1 MTNTAH
7 KNRMTT
13 DGKMSFAPRE
23 LAPPPADLAGQI
35 NALIDDALVVDV
47 ERQKPRA
54 YLGGSRVGLECH
66 RQLAYEYEKSMRDA
80 AAWEDAA
87 TVFMAAE
94 KPPVLDHRT
103 PHTFPGRIIR
113 RFRVGHWCEG
123 EGATLLR
130 MAGFTLHTERAS
142 GAQFGWGTAPDPETG
157 ENRMKG
163 HIDGIIEAGPIPLP
177 YPLQWEHKVMKHS
190 KWTDTDRKGVQ
201 KVHPIYYYQ
210 MQTYMAYMDFTNT
223 LFTAYDSDTSELLV
237 ELVPFNQADAQW
249 ATDRA
254 VRVLQAKEPEELP
267 RVSSDPSFYL
277 CKWCPFSERCWE
289 EPIKIDRTP
298 LPYWLNKK

>member
-7 KNRMTT
+7 KNRMTA

-80 AAWEDAA
+80 AAWDAIPEIPLGYRA
-87 TVFMAAE
+87 S
-94 KPPVLDHRT
+94 LDHRT

-113 RFRVGHWCEG
+113 RFRVGHWNED
-123 EGATLLR
+123 EVAALLR
-130 MAGFTLHTERAS
+130 MAGFTLHTEHAS

-163 HIDGIIEAGPIPLP
+163 HVDGIVKAGPVPLP
-177 YPLQWEHKVMKHS
+177 YPLLWEHKVMKHS
-190 KWTDTDRKGVQ
+190 KWVETDRKGVQ

-237 ELVPFNQADAQW
+237 ELVPFNQSDAQW

-254 VRVLQAKEPEELP
+254 VRVLQSKTPEELP
-267 RVSSDPSFYL
+267 RCTNDPSFYL
-277 CKWCPFSERCWE
+277 CKWCPFSERCWDTGPVAPAE
-289 EPIKIDRTP
+289 SKPH
-298 LPYWLNKK
+298 WL